1 MYHMQRSPRKRTS
14 KISEAVFRGRRSFY
28 SFEVFPLT
36 AKDIEDAAGVFIISR
51 RRTDKFGSGHHATI
65 CVGETRSILA
75 EIRRHKRA
83 KCVKQTAANVVCFL
97 REEKP
102 ETRLGVVED
111 LVSSR
116 TFNCVRNEI
125 RTAIKPRP
133 AIVEFKP
140 EPRRRRVV
148 PAEPSAEEAG
158 AAKKKAATSKA
169 KPKTKAASKAK
180 PRTNSKTVKK
190 TPSAA
195 KKAVAKSK
203 TPPKTKTSSKVK
215 PAKPTTKKRTAAA
228 APRSKRAAAKPVA
241 KDKPVA
247 RKSTFRKSP
256 AATKKRAA

>member
-1 MYHMQRSPRKRTS
+1 MQRSPRKRTS

-111 LVSSR
+111 LISSR

-148 PAEPSAEEAG
+148 PAEHSAEEAG
-158 AAKKKAATSKA
+158 AVKKKAETYKA
-169 KPKTKAASKAK
+169 KPKKKASSKAK
-180 PRTNSKTVKK
+180 PRTNSKAVKK
-190 TPSAA
+190 TPATA
-195 KKAVAKSK
+195 KKAVAKLK

-215 PAKPTTKKRTAAA
+215 PAKPATKRRAA
-228 APRSKRAAAKPVA
+228 APAPKIKRAATKPVA
-241 KDKPVA
+241 NGKSAA
-247 RKSTFRKSP
+247 RKSTLRKS